1 MTKKYK
7 LLINNS
13 PEFPPNTIATEVD
26 TDGVKTYVVQYHNGS
41 RFLHASS
48 VENRPTIWHEITEP
62 EPKQSFKRW
71 RAENGCGY
79 WYISG
84 YGDIFLYTEQ
94 NNDRSDYRYLTG
106 NYFQTREEAE
116 FHKARQEAIGRVTHA
131 IIEANEGKMGTFAI
145 VRRNGSYTTM
155 HVDYLKG
162 TIVPL
167 LIPPA
172 VSEAIALSII
182 SSHKEDLDL
191 IFNLKK

>member
-1 MTKKYK
+1 MTKKYR
-7 LLINNS
+7 LLIDS
-13 PEFPPNTIATEVD
+13 PEYTKGTIISKKPTHNLYYVDGNTPD
-26 TDGVKTYVVQYHNGS
+26 TGPCF
-41 RFLHASS
+41 RPEA

-62 EPKQSFKRW
+62 EPKQSFKSW
-71 RAENGCGY
+71 RAKNGCGY

-116 FHKARQEAIGRVTHA
+116 AYKARQEAIGRVTHA
-131 IIEANEGKMGTFAI
+131 IIEANEGKRGNYAI
-145 VRRNGSYTTM
+145 VWRNGKYDTLL
-155 HVDYLKG
+155 VDYEPHN
-162 TIVPL
+162 TAVPL
-167 LIPPA
+167 SMPP
-172 VSEAIALSII
+172 VLSEDIALSII